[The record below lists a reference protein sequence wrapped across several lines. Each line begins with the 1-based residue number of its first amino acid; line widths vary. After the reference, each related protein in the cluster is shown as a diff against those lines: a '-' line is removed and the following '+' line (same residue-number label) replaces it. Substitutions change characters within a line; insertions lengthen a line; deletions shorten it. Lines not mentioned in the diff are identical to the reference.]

1 MMDFDDEADALE
13 INEEESKALLSD
25 LKKNTPEEIRRQRR
39 HFRVEIKEPV
49 VLQSG
54 NASQMLDGKLRGV
67 TGDISEGGLS
77 AMFPLPV
84 EVGDFF
90 RLTFDRKT
98 LDLPMLFARCV
109 RCRLVRE
116 NAFEC
121 GFAFFS
127 PIQMPASLLQRVG

>member
-1 MMDFDDEADALE
+1 MDFDDGVDSLE
-13 INEEESKALLSD
+13 INEEQSKALLSD

-39 HFRVEIKEPV
+39 HFRVEIKETV

-84 EVGDFF
+84 EVGDIF
-90 RLTFDRKT
+90 RLTFDRKK